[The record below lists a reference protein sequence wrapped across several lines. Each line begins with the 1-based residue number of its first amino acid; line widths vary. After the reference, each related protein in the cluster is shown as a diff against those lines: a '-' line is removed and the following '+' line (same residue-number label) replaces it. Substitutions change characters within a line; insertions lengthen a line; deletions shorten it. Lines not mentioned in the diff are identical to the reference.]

1 MKPEKF
7 ETQAE
12 LKYDPPIR
20 FPQPW
25 LTNDSSAHEQEKP
38 YECTCCKNRYKNEN
52 ELEPHLNAVHL
63 RWYSW
68 SCSALSGYSNAFQ
81 NYPRKSNETDTCGY
95 CGEDFPRSG
104 SGLGVPM
111 ATDEDWEV
119 RIRHLQE
126 IHRFGECNHA
136 KKFWRRD
143 HFGQHLKH
151 SRFATSGKWRKLLE
165 NACMRDEHLLDLP
178 MARLEEQY
186 SDSRNY
192 IKTFSAPQETGD
204 DTDTK
209 TCLSKDRGYYSMIS
223 RAQRPIPGDGQGIG
237 DSAKWET
244 GSVASVQSLATKD
257 TMSSVNPAAVGG
269 AADELAEMLVKDDL
283 ISGLIVDGYK
293 NFGSERFER
302 NLRRILKKF
311 ALSLR
316 REARNELEK
325 SAIHLVHN
333 YRAYIIILIRKRLEL
348 AEDGR
353 ATSLDELQKQKQ
365 SKLALERF
373 LGLIP
378 SAEEDGE
385 EDRVEENECGSD
397 IDSDLSDSELPNLR
411 NLEKVKEYLLSS
423 TAFSELKQQLTD
435 FVRPSNRT
443 TVLGVD
449 ESLPVGL
456 DTGHDEAEV
465 RVENCVTEEYG
476 IPAPKPEEDCPQS
489 RSSSIRASEFT
500 WRSVLK
506 MPLNGRSGSLQEC
519 DPSSL
524 LEPGSQETSK
534 EQHSLEKTSKIGCPQ
549 ESTKHQVQ
557 LPSHK
562 EEVHLESW
570 EPKHGWLEE
579 AVLSMRPWIAMSL
592 QCPPRQ
598 LLTLRNWWARSRRKP
613 VAKDC
618 SRIEW
623 TCVSTELD

>member
-1 MKPEKF
+1 M
-7 ETQAE
+7 
-12 LKYDPPIR
+12 
-20 FPQPW
+20 
-25 LTNDSSAHEQEKP
+25 
-38 YECTCCKNRYKNEN
+38 
-52 ELEPHLNAVHL
+52 EPHLNAVHL

-68 SCSALSGYSNAFQ
+68 SCSALSGYSDAFQ
-81 NYPRKSNETDTCGY
+81 YYPKKSNETDTCGY

-104 SGLGVPM
+104 SGLGVPI
-111 ATDEDWEV
+111 ATEQDWEV

-126 IHRFGECNHA
+126 THRFGECNYA
-136 KKFWRRD
+136 KKFWRRN

-151 SRFATSGKWRKLLE
+151 SHSATSGKWRKLLE

-178 MARLEEQY
+178 MAWSKGRY
-186 SDSRNY
+186 SDSPRY
-192 IKTFSAPQETGD
+192 MKLSSAPQETVD

-209 TCLSKDRGYYSMIS
+209 TCLSKDSGYYSMIS

-237 DSAKWET
+237 GCAKWET
-244 GSVASVQSLATKD
+244 GSVASVQSWATRD
-257 TMSSVNPAAVGG
+257 TMSSVNPAAAGG

-316 REARNELEK
+316 KEARNELEK

-378 SAEEDGE
+378 SVEEDGE

-411 NLEKVKEYLLSS
+411 NLEKVKLYLLSS

-465 RVENCVTEEYG
+465 GVENCVTEEYG

-489 RSSSIRASEFT
+489 GSSSIRASEFT
-500 WRSVLK
+500 WRSVLR

-519 DPSSL
+519 DPGSL
-524 LEPGSQETSK
+524 LKPGSQETSK
-534 EQHSLEKTSKIGCPQ
+534 EQHSLEETSKIGCPQ

-579 AVLSMRPWIAMSL
+579 AVLSMRPWITMSL

-598 LLTLRNWWARSRRKP
+598 LLTLRNWWARSRRQP